1 VLETDVTPTAV
12 SVADRTVTYWGGG
25 KEKTVSYE
33 HLIST
38 IPLHAFYDLQERK
51 SPEVEQALGGLT
63 YMDIIFVYVFLN
75 RPLSNDHWLY
85 FPDPDVV
92 FNRAVE
98 FSNWSPDRCPGGKT
112 SVCFDIT
119 VFENEKDSLWN
130 ASDAD
135 LAERVLSD
143 AERVGYL
150 ERSEVFDTYVFR
162 VKHAYP
168 YYDVAYKTKLD
179 TIVSFLER
187 DHVSLLGRTG
197 VFQYNNSDNS
207 IEMGFLLADR
217 FLAAGDRRSVYQ
229 AKVKAVSY

>member
-1 VLETDVTPTAV
+1 
-12 SVADRTVTYWGGG
+12 
-25 KEKTVSYE
+25 
-33 HLIST
+33 
-38 IPLHAFYDLQERK
+38 
-51 SPEVEQALGGLT
+51 
-63 YMDIIFVYVFLN
+63 MDIIFVYVFL
-75 RPLSNDHWLY
+75 RQQLSNDHWLY

-98 FSNWSPDRCPGGKT
+98 FSNWSPEMCPAGKT

-119 VFENEKDSLWN
+119 VFEHQPDSLWG
-130 ASDAD
+130 ASDEELSA
-135 LAERVLSD
+135 RVLHD

-150 ERSEVFDTYVFR
+150 ERSDVLGTYVFR

-168 YYDVAYKTKLD
+168 YYDVAYKSKLD
-179 TIVSFLER
+179 TIVAFLER

-207 IEMGFLLADR
+207 IEMGFLLADK
-217 FLAAGDRRSVYQ
+217 FLATEDRRSVYQ